1 MSTTTCIVIMTV
13 FLILS
18 GYFSATETAFSSANT
33 TRLKTLAE
41 KGNKRAALVCKL
53 LERYD
58 RLLSTILIGNNIV
71 NIATASIGTVLF
83 VRHYGDA
90 GATISTVVVTVV
102 VLIFGE
108 ISPKSIAKDCAE
120 QWAMLSAPMLQVL
133 IWIFTPLN
141 AIFSFWKKLLA
152 KVFRLSSDNKMSQEE
167 LLMLVDEVQQGGS
180 IDKSEGELLRNAIEF
195 SEQQAKDIL
204 IHRVDLAA
212 LPVAASREEA
222 AALFTNTKYSRL
234 LVYQDSIDHILGTI
248 HRKDF
253 YVGCGVTDKPI
264 AELLSPTIFVPE
276 NEPISLLL
284 KKMQQ
289 GKTHVAVVVDE
300 YGGTCGIVTME
311 DILEELVGEIWDE
324 HEQEEVPIRE
334 TAEHTYLVDAGMDFD
349 DFADFFYLKTDS
361 EMVSVSGWVMERCGG
376 VPESG
381 DRFTYDDLDVLV
393 VKVDHHRI
401 EELRVTQ
408 RPHAGEKA
416 ETALIGE
423 MIHE

>member
-1 MSTTTCIVIMTV
+1 MT
-13 FLILS
+13 
-18 GYFSATETAFSSANT
+18 G
-33 TRLKTLAE
+33 
-41 KGNKRAALVCKL
+41 
-53 LERYD
+53 
-58 RLLSTILIGNNIV
+58 
-71 NIATASIGTVLF
+71 
-83 VRHYGDA
+83 
-90 GATISTVVVTVV
+90 
-102 VLIFGE
+102 
-108 ISPKSIAKDCAE
+108 
-120 QWAMLSAPMLQVL
+120 
-133 IWIFTPLN
+133 
-141 AIFSFWKKLLA
+141 
-152 KVFRLSSDNKMSQEE
+152 
-167 LLMLVDEVQQGGS
+167 
-180 IDKSEGELLRNAIEF
+180 
-195 SEQQAKDIL
+195 
-204 IHRVDLAA
+204 
-212 LPVAASREEA
+212 
-222 AALFTNTKYSRL
+222 
-234 LVYQDSIDHILGTI
+234 
-248 HRKDF
+248 
-253 YVGCGVTDKPI
+253 KPI
-264 AELLSPTIFVPE
+264 AELLSPTIFAPE

-324 HEQEEVPIRE
+324 HEQEEIPIRE

-349 DFADFFYLKTDS
+349 DFADFFHLKTDS

-423 MIHE
+423 LVHG